1 MNLYKLYPKYS
12 SSCSPTW
19 ISEASRSME
28 YLTVD
33 ELLEKKM
40 INDSTCEFDEMDD
53 VSMKKK
59 MMMAVASTNLTA
71 TAADD
76 LMNEEKEE
84 SS

>member
-1 MNLYKLYPKYS
+1 
-12 SSCSPTW
+12 
-19 ISEASRSME
+19 ME